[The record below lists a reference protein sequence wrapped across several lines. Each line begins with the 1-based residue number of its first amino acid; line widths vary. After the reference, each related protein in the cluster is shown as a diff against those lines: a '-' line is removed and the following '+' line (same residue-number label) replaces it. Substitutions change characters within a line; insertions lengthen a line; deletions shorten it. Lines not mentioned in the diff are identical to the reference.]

1 MYPVER
7 QHKFPSEAPK
17 REKSAGADELKYP
30 VMGVEKK
37 HAFKD
42 TAPAAYKIE
51 KLQGKSPLLIHLC
64 RGQVWSKIA
73 SKTLLRRLTRLKTY
87 TDWILP
93 AAKPTVPV
101 EVHSSFF
108 F

>member
-30 VMGVEKK
+30 VHANVEKK
-37 HAFKD
+37 HGFKD

-51 KLQGKSPLLIHLC
+51 KLQGTVFTCGDANSSSRADIQGVSRLL
-64 RGQVWSKIA
+64 SF
-73 SKTLLRRLTRLKTY
+73 LTHPFSRTCV
-87 TDWILP
+87 D
-93 AAKPTVPV
+93 TVGCP
-101 EVHSSFF
+101 FMY
-108 F
+108 